1 RLRARSQRGLHAR
14 RDLVL
19 RDEGVADVEREL
31 TEHARLVPGTVLA
44 VLLLLVLDVGLVRQL
59 GQDLLRQY
67 MPLVREVGGVEH
79 RDGEPRP
86 RLVVLPEDLAD
97 GGGRVRGVGADDT
110 WGGAD
115 AGDSCPRSETCPGG
129 NDRDCTRGD

>member
-1 RLRARSQRGLHAR
+1 ALSYTFSFEALLASFQDHPDLHSFPTRRSSDLVHAQLGQRLRARSQRGLHAR

-31 TEHARLVPGTVLA
+31 TEHARLVPGAVLA

-67 MPLVREVGGVEH
+67 MPLVSEVGGD
-79 RDGEPRP
+79 RKS
-86 RLVVLPEDLAD
+86 VV
-97 GGGRVRGVGADDT
+97 
-110 WGGAD
+110 
-115 AGDSCPRSETCPGG
+115 
-129 NDRDCTRGD
+129 